1 MRRMKRKHICRV
13 MTTIMQ
19 QIAATTPLE
28 VYYCWG
34 VERTYATT
42 IKVIVNERRIIMAGL
57 AMHVNGFQY
66 QGKLVIALDE
76 AYDFYR
82 IYFVK
87 AGRMELQRSNVGFEE
102 LGATLDSLIEVG
114 TMSRSEYR
122 RKVMKQHNI
131 VAF

>member
-1 MRRMKRKHICRV
+1 

-28 VYYCWG
+28 FYYCWG

-42 IKVIVNERRIIMAGL
+42 IRVMVNGRRIIMAGL

-66 QGKLVIALDE
+66 QGKLLIALDD
-76 AYDFYR
+76 ASDFYR

-87 AGRMELQRSNVGFEE
+87 ASRMVLQRSNVGFEE

>member
-1 MRRMKRKHICRV
+1 
-13 MTTIMQ
+13 MTGVQTCALPIS
-19 QIAATTPLE
+19 PLE

-42 IKVIVNERRIIMAGL
+42 IKVMVNGRRIIMAGL

-66 QGKLVIALDE
+66 QGKLLIALDE
-76 AYDFYR
+76 ASDFYR

-114 TMSRSEYR
+114 TMSRLEYR
-122 RKVMKQHNI
+122 RKVMKQYNI
-131 VAF
+131 VAT